1 MPTEW
6 NDINAFDTITCLTGL
21 SDIAVSSTMTYS
33 VSLTARY
40 IAVVSSMPL
49 LDLCE
54 VELYTDADYDSTPE
68 SACTGYDSTTLSQ
81 SEIFILGYY
90 GLFLVSTVMVEAACI
105 IGRVT

>member
-1 MPTEW
+1 MTCHTE
-6 NDINAFDTITCLTGL
+6 L

-33 VSLTARY
+33 VTLTGRY
-40 IAVVSSMPL
+40 IAVISSMPM

>member
-1 MPTEW
+1 MNFEICSLHAMPTEL

-40 IAVVSSMPL
+40 IAVISSNNL

-54 VELYTDADYDSTPE
+54 VEIYTGDE
-68 SACTGYDSTTLSQ
+68 YDSTTQ
-81 SEIFILGYY
+81 SANDHFVVAGNY
-90 GLFLVSTVMVEAACI
+90 
-105 IGRVT
+105 IGKI